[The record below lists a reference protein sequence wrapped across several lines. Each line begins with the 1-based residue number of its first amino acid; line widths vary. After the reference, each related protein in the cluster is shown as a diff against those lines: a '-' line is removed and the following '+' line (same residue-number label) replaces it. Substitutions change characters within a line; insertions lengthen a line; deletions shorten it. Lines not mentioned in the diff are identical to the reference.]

1 MTVQATPTGD
11 AERPVVATDVFRNAM
26 GHLAMPVAVV
36 AAAEGAERDAVT
48 TTTLCSAS
56 VDPPTLIVSINRQSA
71 LNALAER
78 TRAFS
83 VNVLTDEQATIGRI
97 FSDARRT
104 GDRRF
109 GQGTWT
115 TGTTGSPLLDD
126 TLATF
131 DCELVQT
138 LDYGPNRILI
148 GRVVLILFGEKQ
160 PLLYRDGFFRRLTT
174 S

>member
-1 MTVQATPTGD
+1 MTVQTPHAGD
-11 AERPVVATDVFRNAM
+11 GDRPVVAAETFRNAM

-36 AAAEGAERDAVT
+36 AAGDGADRDAVT

-56 VDPPTLIVSINRQSA
+56 VDPPTLIVSINRQSR

-78 TRAFS
+78 SGAFS
-83 VNVLTDEQATIGRI
+83 VNVLTDEQATIGRV

-131 DCELVQT
+131 DCKLVQT

-148 GRVVLILFGEKQ
+148 GRVVSIGFGEKQ

>member
-1 MTVQATPTGD
+1 MTVQTTRAGEG
-11 AERPVVATDVFRNAM
+11 ERPVVATDAFRNAM

-36 AAAEGAERDAVT
+36 AAGDGGERDAVT

-56 VDPPTLIVSINRQSA
+56 VDPPTLIVSVNRHSP

-78 TRAFS
+78 SRAFS
-83 VNVLTDEQATIGRI
+83 VNVLTDEQATIGRV

-104 GDRRF
+104 GERRF

-115 TGTTGSPLLDD
+115 TGATGSPLLED

-148 GRVVLILFGEKQ
+148 GRVVAIGFGEKQ